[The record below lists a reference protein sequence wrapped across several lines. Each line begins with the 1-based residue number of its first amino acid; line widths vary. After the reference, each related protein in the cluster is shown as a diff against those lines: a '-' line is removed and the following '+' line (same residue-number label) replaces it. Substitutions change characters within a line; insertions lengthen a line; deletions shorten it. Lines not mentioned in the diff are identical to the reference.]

1 MTARL
6 ARQWVRPQPAA
17 VPEIEVTAMTKT
29 APFLLSLLTTSVLCS
44 SVVAYAGQTSQSAQ
58 PATTSTPSSTSTT
71 PSTSGEAA
79 AAPANADGTL
89 PVSIDRIKKA
99 LTVAEPAG
107 PPIRREIAEGELP
120 RFVVQ
125 TEAPRTIMLR
135 GNYDKTNAVA
145 AYVQP
150 QFDYYH
156 SEFLEMTTPDNY
168 KGCGQ
173 FAGDQGA
180 CAQVMSSRVAS
191 GAIWQSVLRGMFKQ
205 PQPQQ

>member
-1 MTARL
+1 VLIRRCVCRADSADFATFTAVHDVNEFDIVCRINDFW
-6 ARQWVRPQPAA
+6 RINGIDGVRGSAA
-17 VPEIEVTAMTKT
+17 AGVDRPDQEALT
-29 APFLLSLLTTSVLCS
+29 AP
-44 SVVAYAGQTSQSAQ
+44 
-58 PATTSTPSSTSTT
+58 
-71 PSTSGEAA
+71 
-79 AAPANADGTL
+79 
-89 PVSIDRIKKA
+89 
-99 LTVAEPAG
+99 EPAG

-125 TEAPRTIMLR
+125 TEAPRTIILR

-205 PQPQQ
+205 PQQ

>member
-1 MTARL
+1 
-6 ARQWVRPQPAA
+6 
-17 VPEIEVTAMTKT
+17 MTKT
-29 APFLLSLLTTSVLCS
+29 APILLSLLTMGMLCS
-44 SVVAYAGQTSQSAQ
+44 SVAASGQTASGSSQ
-58 PATTSTPSSTSTT
+58 PSGTSTSTSTAST
-71 PSTSGEAA
+71 PN
-79 AAPANADGTL
+79 ANPTGDATL

-99 LTVAEPAG
+99 LTAPEPTG
-107 PPIRREIAEGELP
+107 PPLRKELGDDDQP

-125 TEAPRTIMLR
+125 TEAPRTILLR

-150 QFDYYH
+150 QYDFYH
-156 SEFLEMTTPDNY
+156 SEFLELTTPDNY

-205 PQPQQ
+205 QPQQ

>member
-1 MTARL
+1 
-6 ARQWVRPQPAA
+6 
-17 VPEIEVTAMTKT
+17 MTKT
-29 APFLLSLLTTSVLCS
+29 ATLLLPLVTMSVLCS
-44 SVVAYAGQTSQSAQ
+44 SAAAYAGQTAQTSQSSQ
-58 PATTSTPSSTSTT
+58 PASATS
-71 PSTSGEAA
+71 AA
-79 AAPANADGTL
+79 SADQTL

-99 LTVAEPAG
+99 LTAPEPTGA
-107 PPIRREIAEGELP
+107 PSLREYTEDQLP
-120 RFVVQ
+120 LFVVK
-125 TEAPRTIMLR
+125 TEAPRTVLLR

-191 GAIWQSVLRGMFKQ
+191 GGLWQSVLRGMFKEK
-205 PQPQQ
+205 QPQQ

>member
-1 MTARL
+1 
-6 ARQWVRPQPAA
+6 
-17 VPEIEVTAMTKT
+17 MTKT
-29 APFLLSLLTTSVLCS
+29 APFLLSLFTTSVLCS

-58 PATTSTPSSTSTT
+58 PATTSTPATTSAASPTSSTSTGAT
-71 PSTSGEAA
+71 AT
-79 AAPANADGTL
+79 PANADGTL

-99 LTVAEPAG
+99 LTVPESAG
-107 PPIRREIAEGELP
+107 PPIRREVAEGELP

>member
-1 MTARL
+1 
-6 ARQWVRPQPAA
+6 
-17 VPEIEVTAMTKT
+17 MTKT
-29 APFLLSLLTTSVLCS
+29 AQLLLPMVAMSVLCS
-44 SVVAYAGQTSQSAQ
+44 SVAAYAGQTAQTSQSSQ
-58 PATTSTPSSTSTT
+58 PASTTSTGSTAS
-71 PSTSGEAA
+71 PST
-79 AAPANADGTL
+79 ANEDATL
-89 PVSIDRIKKA
+89 PVSMDRIKKA
-99 LTVAEPAG
+99 LTAPEPAG

-125 TEAPRTIMLR
+125 TEAPRTIILR

-156 SEFLEMTTPDNY
+156 SEFLELTTPDNY

-205 PQPQQ
+205 TPQQ

>member
-1 MTARL
+1 MK
-6 ARQWVRPQPAA
+6 
-17 VPEIEVTAMTKT
+17 KT
-29 APFLLSLLTTSVLCS
+29 AQLLLPLVTMSVLCS
-44 SVVAYAGQTSQSAQ
+44 SVAAYAGQTAQTSQSSQ
-58 PATTSTPSSTSTT
+58 PAATTSTTSAAET
-71 PSTSGEAA
+71 PSRASTDA
-79 AAPANADGTL
+79 TL
-89 PVSIDRIKKA
+89 PVSMDRIKKA
-99 LTVAEPAG
+99 LTAPEPTG
-107 PPIRREIAEGELP
+107 PPIRKDIAEGEMP

-125 TEAPRTIMLR
+125 TQAPRTIMLR

-205 PQPQQ
+205 PPPQRP

>member
-1 MTARL
+1 
-6 ARQWVRPQPAA
+6 
-17 VPEIEVTAMTKT
+17 MTKT
-29 APFLLSLLTTSVLCS
+29 APILLSLLTMSVICS
-44 SVVAYAGQTSQSAQ
+44 SAVASAGQTAAATSQ
-58 PATTSTPSSTSTT
+58 PASTTSTASS
-71 PSTSGEAA
+71 
-79 AAPANADGTL
+79 ADADATL
-89 PVSIDRIKKA
+89 PVSMDRIKKA
-99 LTVAEPAG
+99 LTAPEPTG
-107 PPIRREIAEGELP
+107 PPIRKDVAEGELP

-205 PQPQQ
+205 PQPQRP